1 MALQNI
7 VSASFVVGESE
18 SSPIQLNEG
27 TLAGITITGSSL
39 TATSVT
45 FLGSTDGT
53 NYYPLHDEESEEVT
67 LTTGSVARGY
77 SVDTNTFFPWNWIKA
92 REGTSAS
99 PVNQTIEFQ
108 DIEFNIKT
116 L

>member
-1 MALQNI
+1 MALQFIKN
-7 VSASFVVGESE
+7 SDFVVGSSE
-18 SSPIQLNEG
+18 TSAVQLNEG

-53 NYYPLHDEESEEVT
+53 NFYPLYDEESEEVT

-92 REGTSAS
+92 REGTSSS
-99 PVNQTIEFQ
+99 PVNQTVDDQ